1 MDAAAV
7 ALCMENGI
15 PIKVFNLKVQ
25 GNIQRVV
32 TGEDIGSLVTV
43 RGCGGMRQ
51 ELKDIEKHM
60 ADAVAALKE
69 QFKTLRTGRANLG
82 MLDGILVSAY
92 GADVPINQVAN
103 LSVPEPT
110 LIVAAPWDP
119 KMAVEIERA
128 IRKSDLGLNPQN
140 DGKVVRI
147 PIPPLT
153 EERRK
158 DLAKKAHHMAEEA
171 RIEIRRYRHEG
182 NDRLKK
188 MFKDKEISEDD
199 ERRGLE
205 ESQKLTDKKIKEVDD
220 LLKSKEQEILAV

>member
-1 MDAAAV
+1 
-7 ALCMENGI
+7 
-15 PIKVFNLKVQ
+15 
-25 GNIQRVV
+25 
-32 TGEDIGSLVTV
+32 
-43 RGCGGMRQ
+43 MRQ
-51 ELKDIEKHM
+51 ELKDVENHM
-60 ADAVAALKE
+60 SDAVAALKE
-69 QFKTLRTGRANLG
+69 RFKTLRTGRANLG

-110 LIVAAPWDP
+110 LILAAPWDP

-128 IRKSDLGLNPQN
+128 IRKSELGLNPQN
-140 DGKVVRI
+140 DGKLVRV

-158 DLAKKAHHMAEEA
+158 DLAKTAHHMAEEA
-171 RIEIRRYRHEG
+171 RVEIRRYRHEG

-188 MFKDKEISEDD
+188 LFKDKTISEDE

-205 ESQKLTDKKIKEVDD
+205 ESQKLTDRKVKEVDD
-220 LLKSKEQEILAV
+220 LLKAKEQEILAV

>member
-1 MDAAAV
+1 
-7 ALCMENGI
+7 L
-15 PIKVFNLKVQ
+15 
-25 GNIQRVV
+25 
-32 TGEDIGSLVTV
+32 
-43 RGCGGMRQ
+43 RQ
-51 ELKDIEKHM
+51 ELKDIEKRM

-69 QFKTLRTGRANLG
+69 RFKTLRTGRANLG

-110 LIVAAPWDP
+110 LIVATPWDP
-119 KMAVEIERA
+119 KIAVEIERA
-128 IRKSDLGLNPQN
+128 VRKSELGLNPQN

-147 PIPPLT
+147 PIPSLT

-171 RIEIRRYRHEG
+171 RVEIRRFRHEG

-188 MFKDKEISEDD
+188 MLKDKAISEDD
-199 ERRGLE
+199 ERRALE
-205 ESQKLTDKKIKEVDD
+205 ESQKITDHKIAEVDE
-220 LLKSKEQEILAV
+220 LLKTKEKEILAV